1 LLYGIFAS
9 QFMSILVAK
18 LFDADMSGFEF
29 VFSKSACIKTG
40 IYFAIMYLAVM
51 VFNTITISRYKLIN
65 LLHANRRNETIKLKS
80 PLVAVFVFIIAC
92 IMLGYAYYL
101 VTTGVQNLD
110 TLEKL
115 LLPII
120 LGIVSTILIF
130 WSLSGFI
137 LKIIQT
143 MKNTYL
149 RGTNMFVLRQL
160 NNKINTTVMSMS
172 VICLMLFMTLTI
184 LSSSLSLRSA
194 MQKEIQE
201 MTPVDLNLSKT
212 ANLPEEAIKNGE
224 VITYS
229 KEKIDNSRI
238 WISETL
244 SNNGFDIDL
253 FKDVQEI
260 LIYKSKDLTW
270 EKFFGDTINEVKS
283 SFPYLKY
290 ETLEQIIKVSDY
302 NRIARLYGND
312 EYELR
317 DNEYI
322 VLCDFDSMKNVR
334 NVVLKDGNNTLEI
347 EGKIYKPKYNECKS
361 GFVFMASSHVNT
373 GIILV
378 PDTCSLGEDN
388 KDTYFLATNYNTN
401 SEEEKEKIQE
411 IFENDNSELLTNL
424 RNKDLKI
431 DGMSKISIIAASVGV
446 GTIVTFIAIYLGII
460 FLIASSAI
468 LALKQLTESTD
479 NKERYTVLRRI
490 GCNEKMINQSLFW
503 QIGIFFL
510 LPLVLAI
517 IHSVFGIQFVMSM
530 LAGIYSGDELLP
542 SIIGAVSVL
551 GVIYGAYFLATY
563 FGSKNIIK
571 EN

>member
-1 LLYGIFAS
+1 MLYGIFAS

-283 SFPYLKY
+283 SFPHLKY

-530 LAGIYSGDELLP
+530 FAGIYSGDELLP

>member
-1 LLYGIFAS
+1 
-9 QFMSILVAK
+9 M
-18 LFDADMSGFEF
+18 
-29 VFSKSACIKTG
+29 
-40 IYFAIMYLAVM
+40 
-51 VFNTITISRYKLIN
+51 
-65 LLHANRRNETIKLKS
+65 
-80 PLVAVFVFIIAC
+80 
-92 IMLGYAYYL
+92 
-101 VTTGVQNLD
+101 
-110 TLEKL
+110 
-115 LLPII
+115 
-120 LGIVSTILIF
+120 
-130 WSLSGFI
+130 
-137 LKIIQT
+137 
-143 MKNTYL
+143 
-149 RGTNMFVLRQL
+149 
-160 NNKINTTVMSMS
+160 
-172 VICLMLFMTLTI
+172 
-184 LSSSLSLRSA
+184 
-194 MQKEIQE
+194 
-201 MTPVDLNLSKT
+201 DLNLSKT

-283 SFPYLKY
+283 SFPHLKY

-446 GTIVTFIAIYLGII
+446 GTSVT
-460 FLIASSAI
+460 
-468 LALKQLTESTD
+468 K
-479 NKERYTVLRRI
+479 K
-490 GCNEKMINQSLFW
+490 
-503 QIGIFFL
+503 
-510 LPLVLAI
+510 
-517 IHSVFGIQFVMSM
+517 
-530 LAGIYSGDELLP
+530 
-542 SIIGAVSVL
+542 
-551 GVIYGAYFLATY
+551 
-563 FGSKNIIK
+563 
-571 EN
+571 